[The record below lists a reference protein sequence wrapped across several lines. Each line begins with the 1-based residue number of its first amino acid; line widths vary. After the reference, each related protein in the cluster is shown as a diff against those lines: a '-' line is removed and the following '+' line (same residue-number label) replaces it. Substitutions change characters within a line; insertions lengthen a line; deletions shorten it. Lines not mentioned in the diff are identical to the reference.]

1 MEAPFEQRLQWCRQH
16 FQRARRALERLPD
29 LDGVRLAFSVHLDL
43 KMVPFFEALAVQG
56 AELYLTS
63 CNPVTSDPESL
74 IHLSGACVTVDV
86 DEGAQERA
94 LAWQPTHLCELG
106 GALTAA
112 LMQRPGLSG
121 VLGSMEGTGSGIAL
135 LGQFN
140 LPYPVID
147 WDQVE
152 LKRGLHN
159 RYMVGLTAWHTF
171 FSRTGLT
178 LHGLRVAVLGFGPVG
193 RGVAEAARAYG
204 GIIEILE
211 PEAKRALEASF
222 AGWKVGEPRATL
234 AEADVVV
241 TATGTPGVLGEQDLL
256 GLKDGCFL
264 LNVGH
269 SSDEIDVAAMDRFA
283 HRQVLPHIQAYQLG
297 AKTIYLLAKG
307 SMVNLTAGFGDSLNS
322 FDITLAI
329 MADTLN
335 YLIREAKTLPAGLH
349 RAPERPV

>member
-16 FQRARRALERLPD
+16 FRRARQALDALPE

-43 KMVPFFEALAVQG
+43 KMVPFFEALVAKG

-74 IHLSGACVTVDV
+74 VHLSGACVQVDV
-86 DEGAQERA
+86 DGGSQQRA

-106 GALTAA
+106 GALTEA
-112 LMQRPGLSG
+112 LVKRPGGSG

-135 LGQFN
+135 LEGFD
-140 LPYPVID
+140 LPYPIID

-211 PEAKRALEASF
+211 PEPRRALEASF
-222 AGWKVGEPRATL
+222 AGWKVGQPSATL

-241 TATGTPGVLGEQDLL
+241 TATGRPGVLREQELCA
-256 GLKDGCFL
+256 LKDGCFL

-269 SSDEIDVAAMDRFA
+269 SSDEIDVAAMDRFE
-283 HRQVLPHIQAYQLG
+283 HQQVLPHIQAYRIRG
-297 AKTIYLLAKG
+297 KTLYLLAKG

-329 MADTLN
+329 MANTLD
-335 YLIREAKTLPAGLH
+335 YLIREGERLPPGLH
-349 RAPERPV
+349 RAPDRAV